1 MTLALEELTFVA
13 FDTETTSLS
22 PVSGRVIELSGIKF
36 KLKEGRTESF
46 DKLINPD
53 EPISEEITQINGITN
68 EMVKDKPK
76 AEEIIPEF
84 LRFIDGS
91 ETILLAH
98 NVCFDISFVGM
109 EIARLRITQPSHRC
123 LDTLILARKTY
134 PELEKYSLPGL
145 VTQLGISQEKSHRAL
160 ADSFSV
166 KELFLKIISKTNV
179 KTLDE
184 LINLTKVSTFSDI
197 FDLEPPAG
205 FELFAQAIERNQS
218 IEMVYEGG
226 SRDLQ
231 LRKITPLTLMK
242 SYDKIYVLADCH
254 LDKIQ
259 KFFCL
264 DRIKSFKIAN

>member
-53 EPISEEITQINGITN
+53 EPIPEEITQINGITN
-68 EMVKDKPK
+68 EMVEDKPK
-76 AEEIIPEF
+76 AKSVIPEF

-98 NVCFDISFVGM
+98 NACFDISFVGI

-123 LDTLILARKTY
+123 LDTLILARNTY
-134 PELEKYSLPGL
+134 PELGRYSLPEL
-145 VTQLGISQEKSHRAL
+145 VAHFGIKQEKFHRAL

-166 KELFLKIISKTNV
+166 KELFLKIISKT
-179 KTLDE
+179 KIETLGE
-184 LINLTKVSTFSDI
+184 LINLTKVFTFFDTLDI
-197 FDLEPPAG
+197 EPPAG
-205 FELFAQAIERNQS
+205 FELFAQAIERNQP
-218 IEMVYEGG
+218 IKMVYEGG
-226 SRDLQ
+226 SRGLQ
-231 LRKITPLTLMK
+231 LRKITPLTLIK
-242 SYDKIYVLADCH
+242 SYDKIYVLAYCH

-259 KFFCL
+259 KSFRL
-264 DRIKSFKIAN
+264 DRIKSFKMVD